1 MAHWLAIGCWSLG
14 VLLAAWLAISP
25 APVLLPAGLALAAA
39 APLAFAT
46 WHRHRSVR
54 RLDGQPIAVS
64 GLSGLGCVMILVA
77 IQRFGA
83 QWQWVAG
90 AALACLIAWLLWQ
103 RRERQTRPHA

>member
-1 MAHWLAIGCWSLG
+1 
-14 VLLAAWLAISP
+14 
-25 APVLLPAGLALAAA
+25 
-39 APLAFAT
+39 
-46 WHRHRSVR
+46 
-54 RLDGQPIAVS
+54 
-64 GLSGLGCVMILVA
+64 MILVA